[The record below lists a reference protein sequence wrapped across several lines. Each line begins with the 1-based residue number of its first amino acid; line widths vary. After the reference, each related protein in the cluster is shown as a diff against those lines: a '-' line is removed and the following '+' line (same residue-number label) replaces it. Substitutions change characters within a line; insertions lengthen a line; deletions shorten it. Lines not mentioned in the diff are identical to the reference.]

1 MIFLFRP
8 ERRNAW
14 TGRMH
19 AEYRCLLQRAE
30 ADPEARVIVVTGDL
44 DNGALCAGADAR
56 ALTEK
61 RRSAFR

>member
-1 MIFLFRP
+1 
-8 ERRNAW
+8 
-14 TGRMH
+14 MH
-19 AEYRCLLQRAE
+19 AEYRCLLQRSE